1 MLEKIK
7 TILTENFNP
16 THLEV
21 EDDSYRHRNHAGA
34 KEHGGGHYNVIVVSH
49 KFEGLNSLKRHRL
62 VNAALKGDFES
73 NAIHAL
79 AIKAHTPDEWSQH
92 NKPLEG

>member
-7 TILTENFNP
+7 TILTEEFAP

-21 EDDSYRHRNHAGA
+21 EDDSHRHVGHAGV

-62 VNAALKGDFES
+62 VNAAFKADFES
-73 NAIHAL
+73 HAIHAL
-79 AIKAHTPDEWSQH
+79 AIKAYTPNEWPQQ
-92 NKPLEG
+92 